1 MLKFF
6 RKIRQESI
14 KNHKTINYLKY
25 AIGEIILVV
34 IGILIALQVNEWNND
49 RIRKKEEV
57 TILKQLQTDLKTSQ
71 TELSEIK
78 TFYLVRAK
86 ASAEVLRA
94 YWKNEVPNDSINY
107 SLNRPKSS
115 RIYSPV
121 LGTFRSLINSGNID
135 KISSDSI
142 KNELVSYLE
151 KVEYT
156 LKDINRYEE
165 TYYRNGVKKVN
176 EILPVPYRSMEEF
189 QMHKKRNNRN
199 SELGLNSIP
208 DDVEKIPFPSNLK
221 EIFQNKEI
229 FVAYDNLHIAH
240 RNVYNS
246 YDEILTLTEELLQKI
261 EKELRLIKNWNG
273 RFQDEII
280 ISLSSILRADSTKE
294 NMGLSIFV
302 LNRI

>member
-199 SELGLNSIP
+199 SELGLSSIP

-261 EKELRLIKNWNG
+261 EKELRLIKN
-273 RFQDEII
+273 
-280 ISLSSILRADSTKE
+280 
-294 NMGLSIFV
+294 
-302 LNRI
+302 

>member
-261 EKELRLIKNWNG
+261 EKELRLIKN
-273 RFQDEII
+273 
-280 ISLSSILRADSTKE
+280 
-294 NMGLSIFV
+294 
-302 LNRI
+302 